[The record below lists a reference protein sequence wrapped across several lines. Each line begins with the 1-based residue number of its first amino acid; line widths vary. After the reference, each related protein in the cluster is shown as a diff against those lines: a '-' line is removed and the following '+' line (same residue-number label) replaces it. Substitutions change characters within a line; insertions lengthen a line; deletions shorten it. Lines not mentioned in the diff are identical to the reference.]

1 MNDLM
6 PYRYSRETL
15 SLMVITATEKN
26 QEGGL
31 KVRPPATSIIVRAYC
46 ANVPCCNSRSVC

>member
-6 PYRYSRETL
+6 PFRYSRETL
-15 SLMVITATEKN
+15 SLMVITATAKN

-31 KVRPPATSIIVRAYC
+31 KVRPPAASIIVRAYC